1 MTDAIFKPKTRDIET
16 EVEIN
21 APVEAVWKALTDA
34 EELTRWFPLEA
45 GANLDG
51 TLRMSWR
58 DEFCWD
64 SRIEIAE
71 PNRHFRI
78 ASVERLTD
86 QQPTPD
92 ATERS
97 VTVAQPT
104 ATDFFLEARGG
115 KTVLRLVHSGFSA
128 DAEWDALYDG
138 TRRGWKFQLWSLRH
152 YLENHRDTPRETAY
166 VRVFLNK
173 LSRQEAW
180 QRLFSTNMLARE
192 GRVENLR
199 PGGRYAL
206 RTATGDYFEGVVQTF
221 NPPQE
226 FSATAENFNNGILQI
241 QLDALF
247 NYRDVN
253 FYLFTYGIPKQEV
266 SAIESRMRGLL
277 RKLED

>member
-1 MTDAIFKPKTRDIET
+1 MTDAISKPKTRDIET

-45 GANLDG
+45 GKNPDG

-71 PNRHFRI
+71 PNRRFRI
-78 ASVERLTD
+78 ASVERLAD
-86 QQPTPD
+86 QQAAPE
-92 ATERS
+92 AAERS

-166 VRVFLNK
+166 VRIFLNQ
-173 LSRQEAW
+173 LSRPEAW
-180 QRLFSTNMLARE
+180 QRLFSANMLARE
-192 GRVENLR
+192 GRIEDLR

-253 FYLFTYGIPKQEV
+253 FYLFTYGIPEQEV

-277 RKLED
+277 HKLED

>member
-1 MTDAIFKPKTRDIET
+1 MTDAISKPKTREIKT

-45 GANLDG
+45 GTNPDG

-71 PNRHFRI
+71 PNCHFRI
-78 ASVERLTD
+78 VSVESLAD
-86 QQPTPD
+86 QQPAPE
-92 ATERS
+92 AAERS
-97 VTVAQPT
+97 VAVAQPT

-128 DAEWDALYDG
+128 EAEWDALYDG

-152 YLENHRDTPRETAY
+152 YLENHRNTSRETAY
-166 VRVFLNK
+166 VRVFLHK

-180 QRLFSTNMLARE
+180 QRLFSTNMLARDN
-192 GRVENLR
+192 RIENLR

-277 RKLED
+277 HKLED

>member
-1 MTDAIFKPKTRDIET
+1 MTDAISKPKTRDIET

-45 GANLDG
+45 GTNPDG

-78 ASVERLTD
+78 TSVESLAD
-86 QQPTPD
+86 QQPAPE
-92 ATERS
+92 AAERS
-97 VTVAQPT
+97 VAVARPTV
-104 ATDFFLEARGG
+104 TDFFLEARGG

-166 VRVFLNK
+166 VRIFLNK

-180 QRLFSTNMLARE
+180 QRLFSINILAHE

-199 PGGRYAL
+199 TGGRYAL
-206 RTATGDYFEGVVQTF
+206 RTATGDYFKGVVQTF

-226 FSATAENFNNGILQI
+226 FSAIAENFNNGILQI

-266 SAIESRMRGLL
+266 RAIESRMRGLL
-277 RKLED
+277 RKLEE